1 MYHPGNRLKVTVLAA
16 MWDSN
21 LQLAIFTAQLAKQ
34 FAKVTIKGIQVSV
47 FVPENA
53 YIDQWGMSDAEICG
67 VTIVKAK
74 KQPGFPDPHDWLI
87 FPPADL
93 KTDIVIGTGPQL
105 GSIAQHWKERYQCKN
120 IQIVDHKL
128 TNIFME
134 VIDVCI
140 EDVIKDL
147 SINADV
153 PVAIGPKA
161 TDYLSAS
168 LRPKGKQVFNLTP
181 GVISEF
187 SNLTHA
193 TNDRRNFR
201 VLLVRGDNPE
211 NFLKNGLKTAVDAV
225 KELKNNSY
233 HLIYVGARK
242 GTDQQQFANLFHQC
256 EVPKR
261 QLTIR
266 SLPKTEQDWKDLLC
280 EVDLAIMPSGEK
292 EFGLEALLALS
303 AGLPVLVHGESG
315 FGEALR
321 DVTLSKSA
329 IVDSDDASEW
339 ASRIKTIRE
348 TDRKTRLEQ
357 AAILRS
363 NYNEKYSWKEQLTR
377 LVAMMFRMVSGMIFI
392 PCNFLHVHVLS

>member
-1 MYHPGNRLKVTVLAA
+1 MYPPGNRVKVTVLAT

-21 LQLAIFTAQLAKQ
+21 FLAIFTAQLAKQ

-53 YIDQWGMSDAEICG
+53 YIDQWGMSDAENCG

-93 KTDIVIGTGPQL
+93 KTDIVIGIGPQL
-105 GSIAQHWKERYQCKN
+105 GRILQHWKEQYQCKN
-120 IQIVDHKL
+120 IQIVGHKL
-128 TNIFME
+128 TNIFMQ

-140 EDVIKDL
+140 EDVITEL

-153 PVAIGPKA
+153 TVAIGPKT

-168 LRPKGKQVFNLTP
+168 LHPEGKQVFKLTP
-181 GVISEF
+181 GIISEF

-211 NFLKNGLKTAVDAV
+211 NFLINGLKTAVDAV

-233 HLIYVGARK
+233 HLIYVGARN

-266 SLPKTEQDWKDLLC
+266 SLPQTEQEWKDLLC

-315 FGEALR
+315 FGKAISE
-321 DVTLSKSA
+321 VTFGTSA
-329 IVDSDDASEW
+329 IVDSDDAREW

-348 TDRKTRLEQ
+348 TDRKTRLEN
-357 AAILRS
+357 AAYLRT
-363 NYNEKYSWKEQLTR
+363 NYDGKYTWVRQLGP
-377 LVAMMFRMVSGMIFI
+377 LVEMMFDMVSGMGNISCF
-392 PCNFLHVHVLS
+392 